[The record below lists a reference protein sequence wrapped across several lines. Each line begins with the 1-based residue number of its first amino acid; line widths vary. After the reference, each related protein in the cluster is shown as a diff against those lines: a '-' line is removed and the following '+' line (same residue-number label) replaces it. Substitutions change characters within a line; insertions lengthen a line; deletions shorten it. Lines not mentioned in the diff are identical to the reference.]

1 MKLFK
6 NLLSR
11 FRSSE
16 FTKNTAVLSLG
27 TAFSQGIFIA
37 SMPIL
42 SRLYTPEDFGLLAV
56 FVAISTIVATVI
68 TLRYE
73 TAILI
78 PKNEDESISLVLLS
92 AALAVILGI
101 VLALL
106 MLALPELIK
115 NSMGISLLNDWQVLA
130 VLLGVMTALIAIA
143 TSWYN
148 RKKAYL
154 NIVKVRI
161 GVSTITAVI
170 GIGAGLYDFHVGM
183 MAAQFIAT
191 LLVLG
196 FVLIGLRSL
205 LKNWRDVDFP
215 SAAKKHDAAP
225 KYLLPAALL
234 DVVTLQLPILL
245 IAAWFSGEESG
256 QFSMAWK
263 VLALP
268 MALFGAAIGQV
279 FFQKFSEVWPDAKAA
294 QKLLFK
300 TWKTLF
306 VIGFL
311 PALIIMMF
319 GEWLFKFF
327 LGDAWGDAGRMAM
340 ILAPMLFII
349 LISSPTSSSY
359 LVLGMQRYSLFFGI
373 AVFFYRPLCLFFGL
387 MQENLFIGLMV
398 LAFVEIIQ
406 VVFYQYL
413 VVRKIKGTL

>member
-1 MKLFK
+1 
-6 NLLSR
+6 
-11 FRSSE
+11 
-16 FTKNTAVLSLG
+16 
-27 TAFSQGIFIA
+27 
-37 SMPIL
+37 
-42 SRLYTPEDFGLLAV
+42 LAV
-56 FVAISTIVATVI
+56 FLAISTIVATVI

-92 AALAVILGI
+92 AALAVTLGI

-106 MLALPELIK
+106 MLVLPELIK

-161 GVSTITAVI
+161 GLSTITALIAI
-170 GIGAGLYDFHVGM
+170 GMGLYDFHVGM

-205 LKNWRDVDFP
+205 LRNLRVQDFS

-245 IAAWFSGEESG
+245 IAAWFSGEASG

-294 QKLLFK
+294 QKLLFQ
-300 TWKTLF
+300 TWKMLF
-306 VIGFL
+306 VIGL
-311 PALIIMMF
+311 VPALLIMIF
-319 GEWLFKFF
+319 GEQLFTFI

-340 ILAPMLFII
+340 FLAPMLFVI
-349 LISSPTSSSY
+349 LISSPTSTTY
-359 LVLGMQRYSLFFGI
+359 LVLGMQRYSLVFG
-373 AVFFYRPLCLFFGL
+373 VSSLMYRPICLYLGL
-387 MQENLFIGLMV
+387 VNDDLYLGLLLFV
-398 LAFVEIIQ
+398 TAEILQICA
-406 VVFYQYL
+406 YQYMAFK
-413 VVRKIKGTL
+413 KIKKAQLS